1 MSYPGLLSFQTENN
15 PENER
20 GSSRNLILILENL
33 KEISFKPH
41 RKEAKSMIPEQYN
54 LDILKNSQAHTD
66 NKIFS
71 H

>member
-1 MSYPGLLSFQTENN
+1 MKEVAQEILS
-15 PENER
+15 
-20 GSSRNLILILENL
+20 LILENL